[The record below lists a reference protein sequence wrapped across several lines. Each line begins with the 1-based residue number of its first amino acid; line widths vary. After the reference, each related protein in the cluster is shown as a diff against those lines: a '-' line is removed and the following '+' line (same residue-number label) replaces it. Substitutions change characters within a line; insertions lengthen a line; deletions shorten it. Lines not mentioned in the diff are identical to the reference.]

1 VSCAHDTTRR
11 WNSDTASDTA
21 SDTEREAASAPACQ
35 HRAVRPS
42 LVALFLV
49 AALPSAA
56 FAYEDEVTF
65 SIGTGYAAV
74 LANPD
79 LPTHGARLAVDVGIG
94 LNDAWTLTPR
104 AEWVFHPSSS
114 LLHVGIVGLELSYAF
129 DILEIVPWFGLG
141 VDGIGTLRDGAF
153 GVDLAIHAVIGLDWL
168 VTRDWLIGLDVR
180 PYVLPFSL
188 ATNGIDPVYLTIGVH
203 VGYGFERY

>member
-1 VSCAHDTTRR
+1 
-11 WNSDTASDTA
+11 
-21 SDTEREAASAPACQ
+21 
-35 HRAVRPS
+35 VRPLLTA
-42 LVALFLV
+42 LVLT
-49 AALPSAA
+49 AALPATA
-56 FAYEDEVTF
+56 FAYEDEVTL

-129 DILEIVPWFGLG
+129 DILEVVPWFGLG
-141 VDGIGTLRDGAF
+141 VDGIGTLRDGSL

-168 VTRDWLIGLDVR
+168 VTRDWLVGLDVR

-188 ATNGIDPVYLTIGVH
+188 ATNGIDPVYLTVGVH